1 MIEPKDELF
10 EMNVTASEEAMRMEN
25 NFDELIDEILF
36 SLEAFYGYAS
46 EMTKQYQEA
55 RRALTDAISAVTSE
69 RDVLQKREY
78 ELLTTISNG
87 KKVKANAI
95 YDFDRYQTA
104 INAGY
109 VDGLLYE
116 HRARLAKDES

>member
-1 MIEPKDELF
+1 MSD
-10 EMNVTASEEAMRMEN
+10 
-25 NFDELIDEILF
+25 FDELIRVYGLDERMFAL
-36 SLEAFYGYAS
+36 
-46 EMTKQYQEA
+46 
-55 RRALTDAISAVTSE
+55 RRLSRKERDISRTALTDAISAVTSE
-69 RDVLQKREY
+69 RDILQKREY
-78 ELLTTISNG
+78 ELLTIISNG

-116 HRARLAKDES
+116 HRARLAKDAS

>member
-1 MIEPKDELF
+1 MSD
-10 EMNVTASEEAMRMEN
+10 
-25 NFDELIDEILF
+25 FDELIDAL
-36 SLEAFYGYAS
+36 S
-46 EMTKQYQEA
+46 ETIRMKTKGAELNLPVAYQQWEDYYQEK
-55 RRALTDAISAVTSE
+55 RKALTDAISAVTSE
-69 RDVLQKREY
+69 RDILQKREY
-78 ELLTTISNG
+78 ELLTIISNG

-116 HRARLAKDES
+116 HRARLAKDAS